1 MKNTLLRMFN
11 EHKEKQMK
19 WKLENQL
26 TDKEIEKI
34 MEKDIA
40 KATELVY
47 EKQQDAQIYIGYLR
61 KEADRL
67 ESQLELLEIRL
78 QQKIDKEWLDKMNA
92 LTTNKKIIAN
102 RANNTKRRGLS
113 VGRQKLIT
121 RH

>member
-1 MKNTLLRMFN
+1 MFN
-11 EHKEKQMK
+11 EHKEKQMNE
-19 WKLENQL
+19 WKLEDQL
-26 TDKEIEKI
+26 TNDEIEKI
-34 MEKDIA
+34 MEKEIA

>member
-1 MKNTLLRMFN
+1 MFN
-11 EHKEKQMK
+11 EHKEKQMNE
-19 WKLENQL
+19 WKLEDQL
-26 TDKEIEKI
+26 TNDEIEKI

-40 KATELVY
+40 IAKELVD
-47 EKQQDAQIYIGYLR
+47 EKQQEALIYITYLR